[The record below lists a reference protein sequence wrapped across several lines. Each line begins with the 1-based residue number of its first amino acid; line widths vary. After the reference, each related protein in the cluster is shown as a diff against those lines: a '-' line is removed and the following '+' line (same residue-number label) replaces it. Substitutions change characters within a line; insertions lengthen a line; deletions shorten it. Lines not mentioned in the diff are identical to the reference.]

1 MNYKS
6 ATDINLYAG
15 NIQGKAQELEEQRGD
30 DFADGYRIQ
39 QDRGSQSIT
48 QQMLMEIGYLQLR
61 VKGAQKQRVYE
72 RS

>member
-6 ATDINLYAG
+6 ATEINLYVG
-15 NIQGKAQELEEQRGD
+15 NIQRKVPELEEQRVD
-30 DFADGYRIQ
+30 DVTDGYRIQ

-48 QQMLMEIGYLQLR
+48 QQMLMEIGYLGLR
-61 VKGAQKQRVYE
+61 VKGAQKQSVYE

>member
-1 MNYKS
+1 MNCKS

-15 NIQGKAQELEEQRGD
+15 NIQGKAPELEEKRGD
-30 DFADGYRIQ
+30 NVVDGYRIQ

-48 QQMLMEIGYLQLR
+48 QQMLMEMGYLGLR
-61 VKGAQKQRVYE
+61 VKGAQKQSVYE